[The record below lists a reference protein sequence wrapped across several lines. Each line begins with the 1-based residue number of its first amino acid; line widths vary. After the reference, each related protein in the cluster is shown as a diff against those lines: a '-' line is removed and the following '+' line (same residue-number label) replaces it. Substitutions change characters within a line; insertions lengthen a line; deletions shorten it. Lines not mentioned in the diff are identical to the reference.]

1 MKMLKEQIRGY
12 ENKIDQTKIEI
23 EMSKKRENSQTRMS
37 MRTKEEENLKLQ
49 GGVQK
54 SSSKDMN
61 SKFKRIHW
69 QQDIMK
75 KSI

>member
-37 MRTKEEENLKLQ
+37 MRTKEEENLKA
-49 GGVQK
+49 
-54 SSSKDMN
+54 
-61 SKFKRIHW
+61 
-69 QQDIMK
+69 
-75 KSI
+75 